1 MADALVFGPLKMLRM
16 MRAFRVFRLFKRIKS
31 LNAIVVSLIKA
42 IPGVSNAFLIMLIV
56 MCIFGVLGVEFFR
69 TVGGSCGSTVSP
81 VFQTGRDICFGE
93 EYFGTFAR
101 SLYTLFQILTGDS
114 WSEAVVRPIVM
125 NVPMQ
130 SYENVGA
137 NFFFVL
143 FVIIHM
149 FLLINVVVA
158 VLLDEL
164 AKANAEQE
172 MQKKEQQLQV
182 TADDDAVEPVPKILG
197 DPDLSSGT
205 DMLGESLPKG
215 EMLEGN
221 STTVEGLNRHEDL
234 YVQVSA
240 LATKVRELHIEMTNF
255 YSEMMKQVTEIS
267 NALHAK

>member
-1 MADALVFGPLKMLRM
+1 MG
-16 MRAFRVFRLFKRIKS
+16 
-31 LNAIVVSLIKA
+31 NAIVMSLIKA
-42 IPGVSNAFLIMLIV
+42 IPGVANAFLIMLIV

-69 TVGGSCGSTVSP
+69 KVGGSCGSTVSP
-81 VFQTGRDICFGE
+81 VFTTGRDLCYGE

-149 FLLINVVVA
+149 FLLVNVVVA

-164 AKANAEQE
+164 AKANSEPEEQGE
-172 MQKKEQQLQV
+172 ET
-182 TADDDAVEPVPKILG
+182 TADDGVVEPVLEIVG
-197 DPDLSSGT
+197 DADLSSGT
-205 DMLGESLPKG
+205 DMPVESLPKG
-215 EMLEGN
+215 ETLEGN
-221 STTVEGLNRHEDL
+221 STTVEGLDRHEDL
-234 YVQVSA
+234 YVQVNA
-240 LATKVRELHIEMTNF
+240 LATKVRELHNEMTNF
-255 YSEMMKQVTEIS
+255 YTEMTTQVTEIS

>member
-149 FLLINVVVA
+149 FLLVNVVVA
-158 VLLDEL
+158 VLLEKL
-164 AKANAEQE
+164 AKAEQE
-172 MQKKEQQLQV
+172 ETEK
-182 TADDDAVEPVPKILG
+182 TADDNSVEPTLNILEN
-197 DPDLSSGT
+197 PDLSSGM
-205 DMLGESLPKG
+205 DMSGESLPKADNF
-215 EMLEGN
+215 MLEGN
-221 STTVEGLNRHEDL
+221 STTMEGPNRHEHL
-234 YVQVSA
+234 RVQVNE
-240 LATKVRELHIEMTNF
+240 LTTKVRDLHDEMTSF
-255 YSEMMKQVTEIS
+255 YSEMTKHVTDIA
-267 NALHAK
+267 NAFRAK